1 MLLRKSILS
10 LIFILLIGYPTMVP
24 AAPVLNSQQDYQ
36 NLELL
41 IDVLTLV
48 RDNYVEE
55 ISLETLIEGAVR
67 GIFENLDPHSSYLT
81 ADMYDD
87 LKVEIQGQ
95 FGGIGIELAIRDR
108 ELVIVA
114 PIEGT
119 PACRA
124 GILAGDQ
131 IVVIN
136 GKTTRDLDMMQ
147 AVRLLRGEVGEG
159 VELTISRPGMAEP
172 FEVTLVREV
181 VQVQSVRSRLL
192 DNNYGYLRLIQFQ
205 ERSGEDVAEHL
216 QQLHSQ
222 ADGGLN
228 GLILDLRNNP
238 GGLLDAAVAVADL
251 FIADGVLVSAS
262 GRQPETR
269 QSFPAQADN
278 TQPDYPLVVLIN
290 GGSASASEIVAG
302 ALQDHQRAVILGEQ
316 SFGKGSVQ
324 TIIPLPDRAGL
335 RLTTAHYYTPSGRS
349 IQALGITPDILAPQM
364 LLSQQRVPDGMREQD
379 LDKHLPAQ
387 APRTQARPL
396 SQQEEQE
403 LQDRNS
409 DYQLQRALDLLKGY
423 QHFNRKK
430 DTAVDHNSL
439 NNVSVQHRVGA
450 PVARVFVAMD
460 GD

>member
-1 MLLRKSILS
+1 MLLRKSLLS
-10 LIFILLIGYPTMVP
+10 ISFVLLIGPGIVT
-24 AAPVLNSQQDYQ
+24 AAPALNSQQDYQ

-55 ISLETLIEGAVR
+55 ISLEELIDGAVR
-67 GIFENLDPHSSYLT
+67 GIFDNLDPHSNYLS
-81 ADMYDD
+81 AEMFDD

-95 FGGIGIELAIRDR
+95 FGGIGIELAIRNRD
-108 ELVIVA
+108 LVIVA

-131 IVVIN
+131 IISIN
-136 GKTTRDLDMMQ
+136 GNTARDVDMMQ
-147 AVRLLRGEVGEG
+147 AVRLLRGEVGEA
-159 VELTISRPGMAEP
+159 VNLTILRSGMAEP
-172 FEVTLVREV
+172 FEVSLVREII
-181 VQVQSVRSRLL
+181 QVQSVRSRLL

-216 QQLHSQ
+216 QQLHSKT
-222 ADGGLN
+222 DDGLN

-251 FIADGVLVSAS
+251 FIGEGLIVSAS
-262 GRQPETR
+262 GRQPETH
-269 QSFPAQADN
+269 QSFPAQPDN

-324 TIIPLPDRAGL
+324 TIIPLPDRSGV

-364 LLSQQRVPDGMREQD
+364 LLSHQRVPVGMREQD

-387 APRTQARPL
+387 SPPTQDQQL
-396 SQQEEQE
+396 VSQGEQE
-403 LQDRNS
+403 QDDQSN

-423 QHFNRKK
+423 HHFNRKK
-430 DTAVDHNSL
+430 QTADDRNHISGRINPERMY
-439 NNVSVQHRVGA
+439 H
-450 PVARVFVAMD
+450 
-460 GD
+460 

>member
-1 MLLRKSILS
+1 MLLRNRLLS
-10 LIFILLIGYPTMVP
+10 LIFVLLIGPTMVT
-24 AAPVLNSQQDYQ
+24 AAPALNSQQDYQ

-55 ISLETLIEGAVR
+55 ISLEELIDGAVR
-67 GIFENLDPHSSYLT
+67 GIFDNLDPHSNYLT

-108 ELVIVA
+108 DLVIVA

-131 IVVIN
+131 IVAIN
-136 GKTTRDLDMMQ
+136 GKTTRDVDMIQ
-147 AVRLLRGEVGEG
+147 AVRLLRGDVGEA
-159 VELTISRPGMAEP
+159 VDLTISRPGMAEP
-172 FEVTLVREV
+172 FEVSLVREIIE
-181 VQVQSVRSRLL
+181 VQSVRSRLL
-192 DNNYGYLRLIQFQ
+192 ENNYGYLRLIQFQ

-222 ADGGLN
+222 TDDGLN

-238 GGLLDAAVAVADL
+238 GGLLDAAIAVADL
-251 FIADGVLVSAS
+251 FIADGLIVSAS

-278 TQPDYPLVVLIN
+278 TQPDYPMVVLIN

-324 TIIPLPDRAGL
+324 TIIPLPDRAAL

-349 IQALGITPDILAPQM
+349 IQALGIAPDILAPQM
-364 LLSQQRVPDGMREQD
+364 LISPQGVRDGMREQD
-379 LDKHLPAQ
+379 LNKHLPAQ
-387 APRTQARPL
+387 APRPQARQL
-396 SQQEEQE
+396 SSQE
-403 LQDRNS
+403 LRELHDQNN

-423 QHFNRKK
+423 YHFKRNKE
-430 DTAVDHNSL
+430 TT
-439 NNVSVQHRVGA
+439 
-450 PVARVFVAMD
+450 
-460 GD
+460 GDSSHMSSSINQERIFQE

>member
-1 MLLRKSILS
+1 MLLRNSLLS
-10 LIFILLIGYPTMVP
+10 LIFVLLIGPAIVT
-24 AAPVLNSQQDYQ
+24 AAPSLNSRQDYQ
-36 NLELL
+36 NLELF

-55 ISLETLIEGAVR
+55 ISLEELIDGAVR
-67 GIFENLDPHSSYLT
+67 GIFDNLDPHSNYLT

-87 LKVEIQGQ
+87 LKVEIQGE

-124 GILAGDQ
+124 GILAGDR
-131 IVVIN
+131 IVAIN
-136 GKTTRDLDMMQ
+136 GKKTRDFDMMQ
-147 AVRLLRGEVGEG
+147 AVRMLRGEVGEA
-159 VELTISRPGMAEP
+159 VDLTISRPGMAEP
-172 FEVTLVREV
+172 FEVSLVREV
-181 VQVQSVRSRLL
+181 IQVQSVRSRLL

-216 QQLHSQ
+216 QKLHSQ
-222 ADGGLN
+222 TDDGLN

-251 FIADGVLVSAS
+251 FIADGLIVSAS

-269 QSFPAQADN
+269 QTFTAQSEN

-302 ALQDHQRAVILGEQ
+302 ALQDHHRAVILGEQ

-364 LLSQQRVPDGMREQD
+364 LLSDQPGPDGMREQD
-379 LDKHLPAQ
+379 LDKHLP
-387 APRTQARPL
+387 TQSPGTQSRQL
-396 SQQEEQE
+396 SPQEVQE
-403 LQDRNS
+403 LHDRNN

-423 QHFNRKK
+423 HHFNRKK
-430 DTAVDHNSL
+430 ETAADSNHMSSHMNPERMY
-439 NNVSVQHRVGA
+439 H
-450 PVARVFVAMD
+450 
-460 GD
+460 

>member
-1 MLLRKSILS
+1 MLLRNSLLS
-10 LIFILLIGYPTMVP
+10 LIFVLLTGPAMVT
-24 AAPVLNSQQDYQ
+24 AAPALNSQQDYQ

-55 ISLETLIEGAVR
+55 ISLEELIDGAVR
-67 GIFENLDPHSSYLT
+67 GIFDNLDPHSNYLT

-131 IVVIN
+131 IVAIN
-136 GKTTRDLDMMQ
+136 GKTTRDVDMMQ
-147 AVRLLRGEVGEG
+147 AVRLLRGQVGET
-159 VELTISRPGMAEP
+159 VNLTVSRPGMAEP
-172 FEVTLVREV
+172 FEVSLVREIIE
-181 VQVQSVRSRLL
+181 VQSVRSRLL

-222 ADGGLN
+222 ADDGLN

-238 GGLLDAAVAVADL
+238 GGLLDAAIAVADL
-251 FIADGVLVSAS
+251 FIADGLIVSAA

-269 QSFPAQADN
+269 QSFPAQSEN

-364 LLSQQRVPDGMREQD
+364 LLSHQKVPDGMREQD

-387 APRTQARPL
+387 TPRTPARSL
-396 SQQEEQE
+396 SSQEIEE
-403 LQDRNS
+403 LQDQNN

-423 QHFNRKK
+423 HHFNRKK
-430 DTAVDHNSL
+430 ETALDTNNMNSSI
-439 NNVSVQHRVGA
+439 NPESMYR
-450 PVARVFVAMD
+450 
-460 GD
+460 